1 MIQTAKESEEQINDD
16 HVHRKLRN
24 TWKQNPKPAENL
36 TGLRR
41 LLRMSTVKPEP
52 LENMAGIREF
62 LQTPEEP
69 KE

>member
-1 MIQTAKESEEQINDD
+1 MSDD

-41 LLRMSTVKPEP
+41 LLRMSKVKPEP
-52 LENMAGIREF
+52 PEDAAGIREF